1 MSDIKDSVESIGDKM
16 KAASKAAATKVKD
29 PETDIETEYQKE
41 KMKEKASEE
50 SFRLIPSS
58 IPQYKKIL
66 VPDDG
71 SEPSNKAL
79 GHAVYQ
85 SNSTGAEIVI
95 LNIVK
100 NIDKI
105 EPTTIEATTVKDTTG
120 EINKDEIQITLKG
133 HAEQVVE
140 QRINQC
146 KQAGAK
152 NRISYRMQTGKN
164 IADDILDLSEQMN
177 IDLIIMASSKIT
189 SPIMGLTSATRR
201 VIDGTNRPVLVIHE
215 E

>member
-1 MSDIKDSVESIGDKM
+1 MSDIKEGIESIGDKM
-16 KAASKAAATKVKD
+16 KAASKAVATKVKD
-29 PETDIETEYQKE
+29 PETDIETEYQKD
-41 KMKEKASEE
+41 KVKEKATEE
-50 SFRLIPSS
+50 SSRLIPTS

-71 SEPSNKAL
+71 SELSDKAL

-105 EPTTIEATTVKDTTG
+105 EPTTIEATTVGGTTD
-120 EINKDEIQITLKG
+120 EINKDEIQITLEG
-133 HAEQVVE
+133 QAEQMVE
-140 QRINQC
+140 QRIRQC

-164 IADDILDLSEQMN
+164 IADDILGLSEQMN
-177 IDLIIMASSKIT
+177 IDLIIMASSKVT
-189 SPIMGLTSATRR
+189 SPILGLASATRR